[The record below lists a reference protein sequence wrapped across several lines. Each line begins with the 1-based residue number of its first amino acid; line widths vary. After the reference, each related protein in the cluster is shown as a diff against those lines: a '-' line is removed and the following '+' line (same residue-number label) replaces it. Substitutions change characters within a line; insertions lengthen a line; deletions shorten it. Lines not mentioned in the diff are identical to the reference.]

1 MRDKNLRLPFI
12 WSILPSFL
20 FYYRHCYSIAA
31 TFILLQQRARVVD
44 ADRRHL
50 HLRQL
55 SPNCLLGST
64 VQGNYVSAAQRISRS
79 QWKPMCD
86 CTSQLSDRAIGHI
99 RPIAIES
106 SKWNAV
112 SPKESK
118 PIGMLQF
125 LVQGTWAS
133 DAECS
138 CTCEVQINCNA
149 IWLRACSSKLGCTL
163 LPRGITVRS
172 VCGCK
177 GIHETGTQCWPSRWP
192 LMWHYLGTK
201 WDHLPEAVR
210 RITVLHH
217 HHQPAADFLGQLS
230 LPSF

>member
-1 MRDKNLRLPFI
+1 MEINKLCQFWNGRQKLKAAFYLKYT
-12 WSILPSFL
+12 SSFL
-20 FYYRHCYSIAA
+20 FFYRNYYSIAA

-125 LVQGTWAS
+125 LVQGT
-133 DAECS
+133 
-138 CTCEVQINCNA
+138 
-149 IWLRACSSKLGCTL
+149 
-163 LPRGITVRS
+163 
-172 VCGCK
+172 
-177 GIHETGTQCWPSRWP
+177 
-192 LMWHYLGTK
+192 
-201 WDHLPEAVR
+201 
-210 RITVLHH
+210 
-217 HHQPAADFLGQLS
+217 
-230 LPSF
+230 